1 MSRVFDFKKREY
13 GVVSLGEIMLRLSS
27 PVNEMLIQGN
37 TFEKQIGGSEL
48 NVISGL
54 ESLGQRGAI
63 ISKIPNNELGRFV
76 KRMVRASGASDD
88 FLIYDDS
95 KEKRLGIYYYEYG
108 AYPRKPSVIYDRNAS
123 SFTTISMSEIP
134 EDVYDKTEI
143 FHISGITLALC
154 ENTRNLSLDLI
165 KRFKD
170 AGALISFDVNFR
182 ANLWT
187 NEEARG
193 IIDKILPYLDI
204 LYMSEECFIKMFNME
219 GALEDMQ
226 KAFAKK
232 YDIEIIASTQREVI
246 SPKKHN
252 FSSKVYQKGTDTF
265 YTEKPYKNIDVVDR
279 IGSGDAYLSGSLYGL
294 LEYNTVEK
302 FVQYGNAMSVV
313 KNTTMGDM
321 AVVDYRLIESV
332 IADHNDSSGG
342 SELNR

>member
-1 MSRVFDFKKREY
+1 MNNVFEFRNKEY

-37 TFEKQIGGSEL
+37 SFEKQIGGSEL

-63 ISKIPNNELGRFV
+63 ISKIPDNELGRFV

-95 KEKRLGIYYYEYG
+95 REKRLGVYYYEYG
-108 AYPRKPSVIYDRNAS
+108 AYPRKPSVIYDRNHS
-123 SFTTISMSEIP
+123 SFSNINIDDIDP
-134 EDVYDKTEI
+134 EVFEKTEI
-143 FHISGITLALC
+143 FHVSGITLALC
-154 ENTRNLSLDLI
+154 DNTRGLTIDLI
-165 KRFKD
+165 RKFKS
-170 AGALISFDVNFR
+170 AGALISFDVNYR

-193 IIDKILPYLDI
+193 IIGEILPYLDI
-204 LYMSEECFIKMFNME
+204 LFMSEECFIKMFNLE
-219 GALEDMQ
+219 GNLEDMQ
-226 KAFAKK
+226 KEFSNR
-232 YDIEIIASTQREVI
+232 YDIQIVASTQRKVI

-252 FSSKVYQKGTDTF
+252 FSSKVFQRSTGKF
-265 YTEKPYKNIDVVDR
+265 FTEKPYENIDVVDR
-279 IGSGDAYLSGSLYGL
+279 IGSGDAYLSGALFGL
-294 LEYNTVEK
+294 LEYNSIEK

-313 KNTTMGDM
+313 KNTTIGDM
-321 AVVDYRLIESV
+321 AVVDSKLIKNV
-332 IADHNDSSGG
+332 IEDHNDISGG